1 MVNAPA
7 NQGQDW
13 EDLKQ
18 KMKQTIVRKLS
29 DQLGVNIADYIV
41 YEEILDPIG
50 IEKNTS
56 AYQGALYGTSSNDPK
71 AAFLRQSNKSHI
83 ENLYF
88 CGGSAHPGGGIPL
101 CLHSAKITADLIPA
115 L

>member
-1 MVNAPA
+1 M
-7 NQGQDW
+7 
-13 EDLKQ
+13 
-18 KMKQTIVRKLS
+18 
-29 DQLGVNIADYIV
+29 GVNISDYIV
-41 YEEILDPIG
+41 CEEILDPIG

-83 ENLYF
+83 DNLFF

-101 CLHSAKITADLIPA
+101 CLQSAKITADLVPPI
-115 L
+115 